1 MGNWIPDDE
10 TLKKMLMS
18 EDEIKENGVKGNIL
32 DIPEDFVDSLVDEK
46 QMIEVKPAV
55 FEELQEENESGFL
68 GTSLELLFDVELP
81 LSARLGSV
89 VMSLEEV
96 TSLGVGSVISL
107 ERLAGESIDVLI
119 GDEVVAKADVV
130 VTVDKYSVV
139 IKEIMN
145 GREKIHTT
153 NRLIRK
159 QMITG
164 A

>member
-18 EDEIKENGVKGNIL
+18 EDEIKENGVKESIL

-46 QMIEVKPAV
+46 QKIEVKPAV
-55 FEELQEENESGFL
+55 FEELQEENEGEFF
-68 GTSLELLFDVELP
+68 GTSLELLYDVELP

-89 VMSLEEV
+89 EMSLEEV

>member
-18 EDEIKENGVKGNIL
+18 EEEIKASEVKGNIP
-32 DIPEDFVDSLVDEK
+32 DIPEDFVDSMVDEREK
-46 QMIEVKPAV
+46 IEVKPAV

-139 IKEIMN
+139 IKEIM
-145 GREKIHTT
+145 GAREKIHTT

-159 QMITG
+159 QMMTG